1 MNNSLPKPRTM
12 RFITGKVFLPFVLFA
27 CSNASFCQVFENSSG
42 AREKRFIYEIKQIDE
57 FFERFNDDSSSFIRE
72 VYKSYHTKFSVDR
85 ASLIRSLFNY
95 QSKTWSKGSIDS
107 FVSTALLT
115 QMPSRNNFY
124 GENWFAEVNCK
135 FFYHAT
141 EIEIPL
147 IMQINTDEQRRSK
160 WVISAVG
167 SNPVRSVSAI
177 FPEASDISVQK
188 FINPSSHANYF
199 IELGK
204 VFDDKENLAS
214 YFENSFFKRNNALT
228 FYNAVLGGK
237 IKFMHVKSIKYHFLQ
252 VSNYIFTVEH
262 FQRKDLN
269 AGWLINTLQRASA
282 AEKKKFTRNLLG
294 E

>member
-1 MNNSLPKPRTM
+1 MRTNIG
-12 RFITGKVFLPFVLFA
+12 RISFSFALFVYSCAGFG
-27 CSNASFCQVFENSSG
+27 QVFENSAG

-57 FFERFNDDSSSFIRE
+57 FFERFNDDSTSFIRE
-72 VYKSYHTKFSVDR
+72 VYKSYHTKFNVDR
-85 ASLIRSLFNY
+85 AALIRSLFNY
-95 QSKTWSKGSIDS
+95 QSKTWNKGSIDS

-135 FFYHAT
+135 FIYQSA

-147 IMQINTDEQRRSK
+147 IMQIHTDQQRRSK

-167 SNPVRSVSAI
+167 ASPVRSALSEI
-177 FPEASDISVQK
+177 PQRSDTKVEK

-204 VFDDKENLAS
+204 VFDDKDYLDS
-214 YFENSFFKRNNALT
+214 YFDKSFFKRNNSVT
-228 FYNAVLGGK
+228 FYNAFIEGK

-269 AGWLINTLQRASA
+269 AGWLINSLQSASA
-282 AEKKKFTRNLLG
+282 ADKNNFIRNLLG